1 MTKCAILYKSTI
13 EEARKA
19 GLSNVPNGTLRKIIN
34 EEELK
39 AGLSVNSISLDTVR
53 SRVKRGNPDAY
64 NESQQSPIKELEPII
79 CELCIRLGKMGRPLT
94 KTTIIE
100 LANDIVLDTEYQSKI
115 VECKELRRLTKTEK
129 LGDAWYR
136 GFMHR
141 FDDAL
146 TRNGSTVKD
155 IKRRTWVTR
164 ENFEN
169 MYENVYAT
177 MVEAGI
183 AEEVQEAIQYDTG
196 LPTKYRLTHPEY
208 LLFVDETG
216 CNTNQLNDGKVG
228 GEVFIMPK
236 NCGDA
241 AAPAGATTDLHFT
254 VLPFI
259 SGTGEPVLCSIIF
272 KSEQDISQIP
282 INWKLGIDLTVE
294 GTDADDMTKVAKGGP
309 TCFYRGK
316 EIPCFYGTSPKASIM
331 SQLLADML
339 KFLDTLGVYNR
350 TVAHPFL
357 LLDGHH
363 S

>member
-1 MTKCAILYKSTI
+1 MCRVKKSIDKAQQDEAFKELLKVLGKNGGKIPYGKMDKLVKTYNLNGFKAVTQDSLYYRLKKYKRGNHDDSTKIHEVTVVTTSLESQGVISDLTDEIVTSNVSNIDQDTPVNIGGRKKGSTKAATKEKVAKQNETVTKCAILYKSTI

-146 TRNGSTVKD
+146 T
-155 IKRRTWVTR
+155 
-164 ENFEN
+164 
-169 MYENVYAT
+169 
-177 MVEAGI
+177 
-183 AEEVQEAIQYDTG
+183 
-196 LPTKYRLTHPEY
+196 
-208 LLFVDETG
+208 
-216 CNTNQLNDGKVG
+216 
-228 GEVFIMPK
+228 
-236 NCGDA
+236 
-241 AAPAGATTDLHFT
+241 
-254 VLPFI
+254 
-259 SGTGEPVLCSIIF
+259 
-272 KSEQDISQIP
+272 
-282 INWKLGIDLTVE
+282 
-294 GTDADDMTKVAKGGP
+294 
-309 TCFYRGK
+309 
-316 EIPCFYGTSPKASIM
+316 
-331 SQLLADML
+331 
-339 KFLDTLGVYNR
+339 
-350 TVAHPFL
+350 
-357 LLDGHH
+357 
-363 S
+363 